1 MQKKFALQIPCVC
14 RLNSRLSF
22 YHHSHYV
29 NELHCNTR
37 PRISSEPCK
46 HLVLHATFE
55 ECRRVGRA
63 TRALVAYASNP
74 IEKHFHR
81 LSFIFAARVITTITV
96 SHVLSNV
103 ITINARIHAN
113 TFQNRS
119 SAHEYFPLFS
129 SFTRDRSKPS
139 FCYSIVASNRVVT
152 MLGAT
157 TPVPH

>member
-29 NELHCNTR
+29 NELHCNSR

-63 TRALVAYASNP
+63 TRALVAQRRVREQSDRETFSPA
-74 IEKHFHR
+74 ILHFRGSRYHDHHS
-81 LSFIFAARVITTITV
+81 LARYHDKRARARAYTRIHFKIDRARTNTFPFSRR
-96 SHVLSNV
+96 SHVTVRNL
-103 ITINARIHAN
+103 
-113 TFQNRS
+113 RS
-119 SAHEYFPLFS
+119 
-129 SFTRDRSKPS
+129 
-139 FCYSIVASNRVVT
+139 VT
-152 MLGAT
+152 Q
-157 TPVPH
+157 